1 MAATAAAATG
11 GAPKLSHASSNSNR
25 RRLDPS
31 KKLTSSIKFLI
42 KTPNHSST
50 SSIQRQFTTQASK
63 DPQTE
68 VQEESSIDDN
78 AGDAS
83 TFEQRSENLR
93 EYSRFQLRL
102 PEGYP
107 LIGVLLWSKQEDL
120 SYLWKLGVGSFVGA
134 AVIKYGSI
142 LFPEITRPNIS
153 LALVMISTPV
163 VAAVWLLIKQ
173 SNSVKLKD

>member
-1 MAATAAAATG
+1 MAATATAAAG

-68 VQEESSIDDN
+68 EQEESSIDDN
-78 AGDAS
+78 AEDAS
-83 TFEQRSENLR
+83 TFE
-93 EYSRFQLRL
+93 
-102 PEGYP
+102 
-107 LIGVLLWSKQEDL
+107 EDL